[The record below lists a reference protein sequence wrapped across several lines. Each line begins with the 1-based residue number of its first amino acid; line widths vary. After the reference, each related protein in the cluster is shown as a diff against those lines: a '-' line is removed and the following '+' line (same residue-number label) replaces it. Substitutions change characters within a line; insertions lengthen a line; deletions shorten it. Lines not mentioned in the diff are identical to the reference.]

1 MSLVAE
7 SIGTIAA
14 TLTTL
19 AYLPQSLHTIR
30 TRSTG
35 DLSLK
40 MLTLLTAGLALWI
53 VYGIHLG
60 SVPLI
65 AANLVTLA
73 LIGPILYHKLAS
85 VGRDHGRKAGGKG
98 P

>member
-1 MSLVAE
+1 MSVLAE
-7 SIGTIAA
+7 SIGITAA

-19 AYLPQSLHTIR
+19 AYLPQSIHTIR

-40 MLTLLTAGLALWI
+40 MLALLTAGLALWI
-53 VYGIHLG
+53 VYGVYL
-60 SVPLI
+60 SSFPLI

-73 LIGPILYHKLAS
+73 LIAPILYHKLAS
-85 VGRDHGRKAGGKG
+85 LARPREDRERG